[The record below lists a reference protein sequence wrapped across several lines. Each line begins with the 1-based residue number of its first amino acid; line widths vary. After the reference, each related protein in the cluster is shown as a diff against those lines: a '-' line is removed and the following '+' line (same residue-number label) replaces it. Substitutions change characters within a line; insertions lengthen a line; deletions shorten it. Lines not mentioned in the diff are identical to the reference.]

1 CGIRYPRPTTLTPA
15 EMAAGL
21 LPTPVI
27 PLEGGLTDAFSQLF
41 GFGYASYQFGLRLNF
56 PIKSRAAS
64 ADMADSVVR
73 KKQDTLTLRTT
84 QQQIRLD
91 ILNAATNVESSKES
105 VKLAKVA
112 LEFAQKNLDA
122 ANKKYELGTGLQL
135 DVSNAQDRMVSAESS
150 VVTNQI
156 RLRKNLINLLV
167 QTGTLL
173 D

>member
-1 CGIRYPRPTTLTPA
+1 
-15 EMAAGL
+15 
-21 LPTPVI
+21 
-27 PLEGGLTDAFSQLF
+27 
-41 GFGYASYQFGLRLNF
+41 
-56 PIKSRAAS
+56 
-64 ADMADSVVR
+64 MADSVVR

-135 DVSNAQDRMVSAESS
+135 DVSNAQDRLVSAESS

-156 RLRKNLINLLV
+156 RLRKNLISLLV
-167 QTGTLL
+167 VTGTLL
-173 D
+173 DERGIVIQ